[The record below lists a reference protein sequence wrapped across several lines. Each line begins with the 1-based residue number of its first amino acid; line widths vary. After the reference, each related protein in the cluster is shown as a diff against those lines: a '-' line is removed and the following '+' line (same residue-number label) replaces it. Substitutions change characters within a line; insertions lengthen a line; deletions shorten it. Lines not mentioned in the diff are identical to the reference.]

1 MLVPDSDC
9 LKPEA
14 HPLSLWVPISP
25 RSSMKSK
32 DVKEKGSTGQKLGV
46 MR

>member
-14 HPLSLWVPISP
+14 HPSLGSHLPQIFNEEQ
-25 RSSMKSK
+25 
-32 DVKEKGSTGQKLGV
+32 VKEKGSTGQKLGV
-46 MR
+46 MC